1 MDQVKDKPTVHIAT
15 RPEDVRPDL
24 QDKGALQVRQYMSS
38 LGWASDDRLTTLG
51 WGRDDQGN
59 PVFGYSIWFER
70 WNWHGV
76 RCDKRVCG
84 SFVRSACPDQ
94 IDQAVRF
101 AAETALRMWET
112 FVDLLPGTANIYGVI
127 EPDIDD
133 IQKIW
138 RSTENFDILI
148 GGDGNHGDKW

>member
-1 MDQVKDKPTVHIAT
+1 M
-15 RPEDVRPDL
+15 
-24 QDKGALQVRQYMSS
+24 G
-38 LGWASDDRLTTLG
+38 
-51 WGRDDQGN
+51 
-59 PVFGYSIWFER
+59 
-70 WNWHGV
+70 
-76 RCDKRVCG
+76 
-84 SFVRSACPDQ
+84 
-94 IDQAVRF
+94 F